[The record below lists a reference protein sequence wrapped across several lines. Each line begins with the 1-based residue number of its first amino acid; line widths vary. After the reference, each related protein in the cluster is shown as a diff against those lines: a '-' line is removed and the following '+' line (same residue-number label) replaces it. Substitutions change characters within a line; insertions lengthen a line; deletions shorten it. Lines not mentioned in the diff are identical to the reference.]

1 MVLGTDQNMW
11 IMFTMSTLSKTR
23 STRNKYVEWVDD
35 NLYHVYIQPTSCR
48 VRVTCIGVACDEVPT
63 GWYGSVDEL
72 PQWMQSKLAALLIN
86 PHIEGAGIRRD
97 KHTFTVVGGEW
108 K

>member
-1 MVLGTDQNMW
+1 MVLGTDLNIW
-11 IMFTMSTLSKTR
+11 TMFTMYTLSKVRPTK
-23 STRNKYVEWVDD
+23 NKHIEWVDD

-48 VRVTCIGVACDEVPT
+48 VQVICVGIACDEIPT

-86 PHIEGAGIRRD
+86 PFIEGVGQRKDR
-97 KHTFTVVGGEW
+97 HTFTVVGGEW